1 MPPNPAIPT
10 SSGTCALELVDWRRR
25 VTALYVA
32 VRAEPSPEVA
42 HALWRA
48 GRDLLMREH
57 PQSPLLPDDELRRT
71 GVPYWPY
78 DPELRF
84 ALELHPSAE
93 PATLQLQT
101 GGTET
106 TALRRAGVLA
116 LPAPVEA
123 TLDVWWMEQ
132 YAGGV
137 FLPVRDGT
145 AGETS
150 YGGGRYL
157 LDTAKGADLG
167 TDQARLVV
175 DLNFLYHPS
184 CRYNEAWQ
192 CPLAPA
198 GNTIAA
204 RVEAGERLKWLS
216 PPR

>member
-1 MPPNPAIPT
+1 MGSKIAT
-10 SSGTCALELVDWRRR
+10 STAGELELVDWRRR
-25 VTALYVA
+25 VAELYAA
-32 VRAEPSPEVA
+32 VRAQAEPKEA
-42 HALWRA
+42 HALWRR
-48 GRDLLMREH
+48 GRDELMRAH
-57 PQSPLLPDDELRRT
+57 PESPLLPGDELRRS

-84 ALELHPSAE
+84 VLELQTSTE
-93 PATLQLQT
+93 PEPTTLTLQT
-101 GGTET
+101 GGTEAT
-106 TALRRAGVLA
+106 SLRRLGVLA

-137 FLPVRDGT
+137 FVPLRDAT
-145 AGETS
+145 AGDTS

-167 TDQARLVV
+167 SRSGGVVV

-184 CRYNEAWQ
+184 CRYNADWQ

-198 GNTIAA
+198 GNTIGYA
-204 RVEAGERLKWLS
+204 VQAGERL
-216 PPR
+216 